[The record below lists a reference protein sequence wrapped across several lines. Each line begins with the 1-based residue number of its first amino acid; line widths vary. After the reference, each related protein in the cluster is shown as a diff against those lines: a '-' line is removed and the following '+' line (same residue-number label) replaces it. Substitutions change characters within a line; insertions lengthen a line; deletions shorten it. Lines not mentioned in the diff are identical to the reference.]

1 MADAWVVLNKIAV
14 MFLVMLAGWL
24 LCRRGLLSAAFQTA
38 LGRLVVDGTFPALV
52 FTQMLSTVTR
62 DSLRASLWIPVLGLA
77 VVALAAGIG
86 LLAARGIRDGKPRG
100 TFAFCSAMPN
110 WVYLPLPIVL
120 GLFGAEGVRT
130 VLLFNL
136 GAQIFLWTG
145 SVAMIRGRL
154 ERGDLRQLALN
165 PGLLATLAGM
175 AVALLVPGAG
185 DWGGA
190 AGDRGAGWFAGVA
203 VQALTMVGSL
213 TIPLSLLVTGA
224 QLSGLAWDDPGH
236 RGQVAG
242 VVALRLV
249 VAPAVTIVLL
259 HGAVH
264 AGLPLTDIA
273 RHTIFLIAAM
283 PVGVSCSMFAERFG
297 GDVRLCAASIFAST
311 LLSLA
316 TVPLLYAGLRALG
329 W

>member
-1 MADAWVVLNKIAV
+1 MSDAGVVLNKIAV

-24 LCRRGLLSAAFQTA
+24 LCRRGLLAVPFQSA

-52 FTQMLSTVTR
+52 FTQMLSTVSR
-62 DSLRASLWIPVLGLA
+62 DSLRASLWVPVLGF
-77 VVALAAGIG
+77 VVMALASGIG
-86 LLAARGIRDGKPRG
+86 LLAARGVREKKQRG
-100 TFAFCSAMPN
+100 TFAFVTGMPN
-110 WVYLPLPIVL
+110 WVYLPLPIVQ

-145 SVAMIRGRL
+145 SVALIRGKL
-154 ERGDLRQLALN
+154 ERSDLVQLAIN
-165 PGLLATLAGM
+165 PGLLATVAGI
-175 AVALLVPGAG
+175 AVALLVPGASAWGTAGG
-185 DWGGA
+185 DA
-190 AGDRGAGWFAGVA
+190 GAGWWAGIA

-224 QLSGLAWDDPGH
+224 QLAGLAWDDPGH
-236 RGQVAG
+236 RGPVAG

-249 VAPAVTIVLL
+249 VVPVVTIVLL
-259 HGAVH
+259 HCAVH
-264 AGLPLTDIA
+264 LGLPLTDIA

-283 PVGVSCSMFAERFG
+283 PVAISCSMFAERFG
-297 GDVRLCAASIFAST
+297 GDIRLSAASIFAST

-316 TVPLLYAGLRALG
+316 SVPALYAAVRALG

>member
-1 MADAWVVLNKIAV
+1 MADAWVVFNKIAV

-24 LCRRGLLSAAFQTA
+24 LCRRGLLAAPFQSA

-52 FTQMLSTVTR
+52 FTQMLTTVSR
-62 DSLRASLWIPVLGLA
+62 DSLRTSLWIPALGLL
-77 VVALAAGIG
+77 VMALASGLG
-86 LLAARGIRDGKPRG
+86 LLAARGLREKQQRG
-100 TFAFCSAMPN
+100 TFAFLVGMPN
-110 WVYLPLPIVL
+110 WVYLPLPIVQ

-145 SVAMIRGRL
+145 SVALIRGKL
-154 ERGDLRQLALN
+154 ERSDLQQLALN
-165 PGLLATLAGM
+165 PGLLATLAGI
-175 AVALLVPGAG
+175 AVALLVPGSSA
-185 DWGGA
+185 WGSA
-190 AGDRGAGWFAGVA
+190 AGDHGLGWCAGIA
-203 VQALTMVGSL
+203 VQALTLVGSL

-224 QLSGLAWDDPGH
+224 QLSGLAWDDQGH
-236 RGQVAG
+236 RGLVTG
-242 VVALRLV
+242 VVAMRLAL
-249 VAPAVTIVLL
+249 APAVTIVLL
-259 HGAVH
+259 HLAVC

-283 PVGVSCSMFAERFG
+283 PVAISCSMFAERFG
-297 GDVRLCAASIFAST
+297 GEIRLSAASIFAST

-316 TVPLLYAGLRALG
+316 SVPALYAGIRALG

>member
-24 LCRRGLLSAAFQTA
+24 LCRRGLLAAPFQSA

-52 FTQMLSTVTR
+52 FTQMLTTVSR
-62 DSLRASLWIPVLGLA
+62 DSLRASLWVPVLGLL
-77 VVALAAGIG
+77 VMALAAGIG
-86 LLAARGIRDGKPRG
+86 LLAARGLPEKSRRG
-100 TFAFCSAMPN
+100 TFAFLAGMPN
-110 WVYLPLPIVL
+110 WVYLPLPIVQ

-145 SVAMIRGRL
+145 SVALIRGKL
-154 ERGDLRQLALN
+154 ERSDLKQLALN
-165 PGLLATLAGM
+165 PGLLATLAGI
-175 AVALLVPGAG
+175 AVALLVPGASE
-185 DWGGA
+185 WGSA
-190 AGDRGAGWFAGVA
+190 AGDHGAGWTAGIA
-203 VQALTMVGSL
+203 VQALTLVGSL

-236 RGQVAG
+236 RGLVTG
-242 VVALRLV
+242 VVVLRLV
-249 VAPAVTIVLL
+249 IAPAVTIVLL
-259 HGAVH
+259 HAAVC
-264 AGLPLTDIA
+264 AGLPLSDIA

-283 PVGVSCSMFAERFG
+283 PVAISGSMFAERFG
-297 GDVRLCAASIFAST
+297 GDVRLSAASIFAST

-316 TVPLLYAGLRALG
+316 SVPALYAAIRALG

>member
-1 MADAWVVLNKIAV
+1 MSDAWVVLNKIAV

-24 LCRRGLLSAAFQTA
+24 LCRRGLLAVPFQSA

-52 FTQMLSTVTR
+52 FTQMLSTVSR
-62 DSLRASLWIPVLGLA
+62 ASLRASLWVPVLGF
-77 VVALAAGIG
+77 VVMALASGIG
-86 LLAARGIRDGKPRG
+86 LLAARGVREKSQRG
-100 TFAFCSAMPN
+100 TFAFVTGMPN
-110 WVYLPLPIVL
+110 WVYLPLPIVQ

-145 SVAMIRGRL
+145 SVALIRGKL
-154 ERGDLRQLALN
+154 ERSDLLQLAIN
-165 PGLLATLAGM
+165 PGLLATVAGI
-175 AVALLVPGAG
+175 AVALLVPGASAWGTAGG
-185 DWGGA
+185 DA
-190 AGDRGAGWFAGVA
+190 GAGWWAGIA

-224 QLSGLAWDDPGH
+224 QLAGLAWDAPEH
-236 RGQVAG
+236 RGPVAG

-249 VAPAVTIVLL
+249 VVPVVTIVLL

-264 AGLPLTDIA
+264 LGLPLTDIA

-283 PVGVSCSMFAERFG
+283 PVAISCSMFAERFG
-297 GDVRLCAASIFAST
+297 GDIRLSAASIFAST

-316 TVPLLYAGLRALG
+316 SVPALYAAIRMLG

>member
-24 LCRRGLLSAAFQTA
+24 LCRRGLLAAPFQSA

-52 FTQMLSTVTR
+52 FTQMLTTVSR
-62 DSLRASLWIPVLGLA
+62 DSLRASLWIPMLGLL
-77 VVALAAGIG
+77 VMALASGIG
-86 LLAARGIRDGKPRG
+86 LLAARGVREKSQRG
-100 TFAFCSAMPN
+100 TFAFLAGMPN
-110 WVYLPLPIVL
+110 WVYLPLPIVQ
-120 GLFGAEGVRT
+120 GLFGTEGVRT

-145 SVAMIRGRL
+145 SVALIRGKL
-154 ERGDLRQLALN
+154 ERSDLKQLAFN
-165 PGLLATLAGM
+165 PGLLATLAGI
-175 AVALLVPGAG
+175 AVALLVPGAST
-185 DWGGA
+185 WGSA
-190 AGDRGAGWFAGVA
+190 AGDAGAGWWAGIA
-203 VQALTMVGSL
+203 VQALTLVGSL

-236 RGQVAG
+236 RGPVAG
-242 VVALRLV
+242 VVVLRLAI
-249 VAPAVTIVLL
+249 APAVTIVLL
-259 HGAVH
+259 HAAVQ

-283 PVGVSCSMFAERFG
+283 PVAISCSMFAERFG
-297 GDVRLCAASIFAST
+297 GDIRLSAASIFAST

-316 TVPLLYAGLRALG
+316 SVPALYAAIRALG

>member
-1 MADAWVVLNKIAV
+1 MADAGVVLNKIAV

-24 LCRRGLLSAAFQTA
+24 LCRRGLLAVPFQSA

-52 FTQMLSTVTR
+52 FTQMLATVSR
-62 DSLRASLWIPVLGLA
+62 ESLRASVWVPVLGF
-77 VVALAAGIG
+77 VVMALAGGLG
-86 LLAARGIRDGKPRG
+86 LLAARGVREKNQRG
-100 TFAFCSAMPN
+100 TFAFVTGMPN
-110 WVYLPLPIVL
+110 WVYLPLPIVQ
-120 GLFGAEGVRT
+120 GLFGSEGVRT

-145 SVAMIRGRL
+145 SVALIRGKL
-154 ERGDLRQLALN
+154 ERSDLLQLAIN
-165 PGLLATLAGM
+165 PGLLATVAGI
-175 AVALLVPGAG
+175 AVALLVPGASA
-185 DWGGA
+185 WGTA
-190 AGDRGAGWFAGVA
+190 ACDAGAGWWAGMI

-224 QLSGLAWDDPGH
+224 QLAGLAWDDPEH
-236 RGQVAG
+236 RGPVAG

-249 VAPAVTIVLL
+249 VVPVVTIMLL
-259 HGAVH
+259 HGAVR

-283 PVGVSCSMFAERFG
+283 PVAISCSMFAERFG
-297 GDVRLCAASIFAST
+297 GDIRLSAASIFAST

-316 TVPLLYAGLRALG
+316 SVPALYAAVRTLG